1 MRIVSIGEI
10 LWDVL
15 PSGEHLG
22 GAPFNFA
29 IQAQRLGHDVRSI
42 SAVGD
47 DDRGTKALDRAAS
60 LGLNLDFI
68 QRPRN
73 VTTGVVTVSLDH
85 QRQPSYTI
93 HRPAAY
99 DFVDLTAAD
108 LTRLAQFDPDWIYF
122 GTLFAMNPHAR
133 AELTKVIQALPRA
146 RRFYDVNLRRDS
158 YTPLLVRELLYTAN
172 VVKLNEERVAH
183 HRKSHPADLRDHLCP
198 LRLRLTISTP
208 SRSREAPEAAR
219 RSLIYGAYVEA
230 AAYPVNVADPIGAGR
245 CVRRRV
251 HCHGMGEK
259 WPAKQIADFAGES
272 RGRGKPPL
280 APVRFDACLLGT
292 GLPGS
297 FVDRLPFSPVDL

>member
-29 IQAQRLGHDVRSI
+29 IQAQRLGHDVRFI

-47 DDRGTKALDRAAS
+47 DDRGTKALDRAAH

-73 VTTGVVTVSLDH
+73 VTTGVVTVSFDH
-85 QRQPSYTI
+85 QRQPLYTI

-99 DFVDLTAAD
+99 DFVDLAAAD

-122 GTLFAMNPHAR
+122 GTLFAMNPRAR
-133 AELTKVIQALPRA
+133 GELTKVIQALPRA

-158 YTPLLVRELLYTAN
+158 YTPLLVRELLYTAH
-172 VVKLNEERVAH
+172 VVKLNEEESRTIET
-183 HRKSHPADLRDHLCP
+183 SPADLETTCARFACDYDLDAIAITRGAQGC
-198 LRLRLTISTP
+198 
-208 SRSREAPEAAR
+208 AA
-219 RSLIYGAYVEA
+219 LIHGVYVEA
-230 AAYPVNVADPIGAGR
+230 AAFPVEVADPIGAGDAFAAAFL
-245 CVRRRV
+245 
-251 HCHGMGEK
+251 HGLGEK
-259 WPAKQIADFAGES
+259 WPAKQVADFANHAGAETAA
-272 RGRGKPPL
+272 RIG
-280 APVRFDACLLGT
+280 AI
-292 GLPGS
+292 
-297 FVDRLPFSPVDL
+297 